1 MSERTTPAS
10 YLPPG
15 LPAPAAAAEGLDRP
29 YWDALREPRPAG
41 QLSL

>member
-15 LPAPAAAAEGLDRP
+15 LPALAAAADGLDGP
-29 YWDALREPRPAG
+29 Y
-41 QLSL
+41 